1 MSNEEGKKCPLCA
14 EEMDWTDQQLK
25 PCKCGYEVCVW
36 CWHQIMDM
44 AEKVKS
50 EGLCPACRTPYDKK
64 KIVGMEENCERLRS
78 IKKDQKNVV
87 QKVKPKKVEVKK
99 DLTNVR
105 VIQRRMAYV
114 IGLPLSLAD
123 EDLLQRKEY
132 FGLYGKVSKVSLS
145 RTSGGTIQQF
155 VNDSCSVYIT
165 YSKEEEAIRCIQ
177 SVHGFLLDGRLLRAS
192 FGTAKYCHA
201 WLRNMPCTNPA
212 CLYLHKIGA
221 EEDSFSKDEEAALHT
236 RNRVQQIV
244 GAARP
249 MQWRSGVK
257 LPPPLDQQID
267 PFNPQ
272 KELQPSAVSPNS
284 MSSLL
289 SKEKDGVKTTNSL
302 TSFVDIVGRC
312 TVDPDK
318 EAYVDD
324 SNNKISQL
332 CSDFGSVNID
342 QSNCSESKYLDI
354 TIHDVDSPFRDIR
367 VPGNNAID
375 GSSNLPALGRS
386 GFTPTN
392 NNTSIGGQP
401 CGNYFEDQD
410 FLPFEDKSL
419 EFSEGLDPSSIQTS
433 SLPTRTSNHSNSYLW
448 QGNDR
453 LGINCSAGGNYV
465 NNHPDETSIPK
476 YVSSYSENES
486 QISSISDGY
495 LRLSTSFANDEI
507 IEQLRRLEDGNNTA
521 YNDENSAYDAAVE
534 SSIISNI
541 LSMDLDSWDDSVN
554 LSHSKG
560 DLLDGADRLRGSW
573 KYQGG
578 SQKSRFSFA
587 TDDGSRNK
595 VPYID
600 PSFDHL
606 TSITKQPNLEQ
617 VFHGKP
623 PHNVSRS
630 HSLKGP
636 PGFPVPYREPPPGFS
651 CEKTNQIPPSAAASG
666 SSFLRTLSF
675 PNDLRYGGT
684 SSGMVHNG
692 YDDPTSNLMMGRQLF
707 SSGLGSRQVEPSNS
721 SMMMYEED
729 AASRHWLL
737 NHHQQQ
743 QQLQYPPPPNNNNN
757 YEVEVSARN
766 NGGAYGSIGRQQQ
779 QQQQHY
785 NVDHQARNHHHAY
798 NTYGTDSNSGLK
810 YYNNGCMSNG
820 YVIPALEE
828 VHTVNGNEAA
838 SMGGEIGRNEK
849 AVGFNSFYG
858 DSMLQMPTSSSRN
871 IYGGVY
877 GL

>member
-50 EGLCPACRTPYDKK
+50 EGLCPACRTPYDKN
-64 KIVGMEENCERLRS
+64 KIVGMESNCERLRS
-78 IKKDQKNVV
+78 IKKDMKNVV
-87 QKVKPKKVEVKK
+87 QKVKTKKIEVKK

-105 VIQRRMAYV
+105 VIQRKMAYV

-123 EDLLQRKEY
+123 EELLQRKEY

-221 EEDSFSKDEEAALHT
+221 DEDSFSKDEEAALHT

-257 LPPPLDQQID
+257 LPPPLDQQVD
-267 PFNPQ
+267 PFNSP
-272 KELQPSAVSPNS
+272 KELQASAVSSNS
-284 MSSLL
+284 HMTSLL

-302 TSFVDIVGRC
+302 TSFVDIVGRS
-312 TVDPDK
+312 TVGSDK
-318 EAYVDD
+318 EAYADD
-324 SNNKISQL
+324 SNKISHL
-332 CSDFGSVNID
+332 CPDFRSVNID
-342 QSNCSESKYLDI
+342 QSNRSESKYLDI
-354 TIHDVDSPFRDIR
+354 AMHDVPSSRDIR
-367 VPGNNAID
+367 VTGNNGIE
-375 GSSNLPALGRS
+375 GNSNLPVLGRS

-392 NNTSIGGQP
+392 NNASIGVQT

-410 FLPFEDKSL
+410 FLPSDDKSL
-419 EFSEGLDPSSIQTS
+419 EFSEGLDPSIQTVS
-433 SLPTRTSNHSNSYLW
+433 RTRPSDHSNSYLW
-448 QGNDR
+448 QGNDN
-453 LGINCSAGGNYV
+453 LGNCSAGVNYV
-465 NNHPDETSIPK
+465 NNHPDEIHVSK
-476 YVSSYSENES
+476 YLSSYSENGS
-486 QISSISDGY
+486 QISSISDGHH
-495 LRLSTSFANDEI
+495 RLPTSFANDEI
-507 IEQLRRLEDGNNTA
+507 IEQLRRLEDDNNTA

-554 LSHSKG
+554 LSLSKA
-560 DLLDGADRLRGSW
+560 DLADGSRGSW

-587 TDDGSRNK
+587 TDDCSRSN
-595 VPYID
+595 VPYLD
-600 PSFDHL
+600 PSFDP
-606 TSITKQPNLEQ
+606 TSTAKQPNKEQ
-617 VFHGKP
+617 IFPGKL
-623 PHNVSRS
+623 HNVSRS
-630 HSLKGP
+630 LSLKGP
-636 PGFPVPYREPPPGFS
+636 PGFPVPHREPPPGFS
-651 CEKTNQIPPSAAASG
+651 SCEKANQIPPSTAATSG

-675 PNDLRYGGT
+675 PNDLHYGGT

-692 YDDPTSNLMMGRQLF
+692 YEDLSNLVMGRGGKTTNGQLF
-707 SSGLGSRQVEPSNS
+707 SSGLGSRQVEPSSS
-721 SMMMYEED
+721 SMMMYED
-729 AASRHWLL
+729 DASRHWFL
-737 NHHQQQ
+737 NHHHQQQ
-743 QQLQYPPPPNNNNN
+743 QQQYPHNSTPLHNN
-757 YEVEVSARN
+757 YEMEVSPRN
-766 NGGAYGSIGRQQQ
+766 NGSVYGSIGRQQQ
-779 QQQQHY
+779 HQQQH
-785 NVDHQARNHHHAY
+785 NVDQNRHLHAY
-798 NTYGTDSNSGLK
+798 NVSAGSGSGLK
-810 YYNNGCMSNG
+810 YYSNGCMQNG
-820 YVIPALEE
+820 YVIPGLEE
-828 VHTVNGNEAA
+828 VQSVVGSEVGSA
-838 SMGGEIGRNEK
+838 MGGDIGRNEK
-849 AVGFNSFYG
+849 VVGFNSFYG